1 MKKNISDLLDAYG
14 DPNIELEQATPLSSE
29 RIKELTMSKIKD
41 ETAPKKR
48 RTTFRVL
55 MAAAIIVTLAVS
67 VFAAGNSA
75 AWFQDFF
82 AKQSH
87 SEMSLSQIE
96 YVQKNTA
103 EQVQSQSINGYTVT
117 LDSYI
122 TDGSTTYA
130 KIRIEI
136 PETSAVS
143 DVSLA
148 FEDGPWL
155 MKDGEPIGGA
165 STTWKLLEWDEAARA
180 GTYLL
185 RYQLINASRGDVQ
198 TGSVE
203 LVMTNLVSTDDR
215 KSYLAE
221 GTWRFEVNI
230 PEAEVVELAEE
241 PIGKVEVLTEQGE
254 TIEVE
259 LLRADMTAM
268 GLRVEFLDPGYDS
281 AYYMMGVWAILE
293 DGTQVLLREKTFGAR
308 DLEEGTIRWIYF
320 EPESPTPLEE
330 VMYVEFP
337 GGTRITVSAVE

>member
-14 DPNIELEQATPLSSE
+14 DPNIKLEQAAPLSSE
-29 RIKELTMSKIKD
+29 RIKELTMSKIK
-41 ETAPKKR
+41 EENAPKKR
-48 RTTFRVL
+48 RITFRVM

-67 VFAAGNSA
+67 VFAAGSGA

-82 AKQSH
+82 AKQSR
-87 SEMSLSQIE
+87 SEMTQSQIE
-96 YVQKNTA
+96 YIHKNAA
-103 EQVQSQSINGYTVT
+103 EQAQSKSINGYTVT

-143 DVSLA
+143 GGSLT

-165 STTWKLLEWDEAARA
+165 STTWKMLEWDEAARA

-185 RYQLINASRGDVQ
+185 RYQLIHATRGDVQ
-198 TGSVE
+198 TGNVE

-215 KSYLAE
+215 KNYLAE
-221 GTWRFEVNI
+221 GSWQFQVNI
-230 PEAEVVELAEE
+230 PEAEVLELGEE
-241 PIGKVEVLTEQGE
+241 SLGKVEVRTEQDE

-259 LLRADMTAM
+259 LLQADMTAM
-268 GLRVEFLDPGYDS
+268 GLRIEFREPVNDTF
-281 AYYMMGVWAILE
+281 YYLMGVKAVLG
-293 DGTQVLLREKTFGAR
+293 DGTEVLLRAKTFGAR
-308 DLEEGTIRWIYF
+308 DSIHWMYL

-330 VMYVEFP
+330 VIYVEFP
-337 GGTRITVSAVE
+337 GGAQITFNMAE